1 MQNWPRSSPAS
12 APFRLEW
19 RPSRWP
25 VLALLI
31 LAPLG
36 ASCVLLSGV
45 PAPLAWPLAVL
56 APVWTAWRA
65 RRLWR
70 QPARDLVLAADGEAF
85 LDGSRVRLVGV
96 AWRGPLAVVHLVD
109 GQDASRRLDWWPDT
123 LPPAARR
130 ELRLAAQRGCVSRLT
145 RAMAP

>member
-31 LAPLG
+31 LALLG

-45 PAPLAWPLAVL
+45 PALLAWPLAIL
-56 APVWTAWRA
+56 ALAWGVWQA
-65 RRLWR
+65 RGLWR
-70 QPARDLVLAADGEAF
+70 QPTRDLVLAADGEAF
-85 LDGSRVRLVGV
+85 LDGARVRLVDE

-109 GQDASRRLDWWPDT
+109 GQDVSRRLAWWPDT
-123 LPPAARR
+123 LPAAARR